1 MREEPNPH
9 LSTAG
14 PLNEGLLMCYS
25 RCIFAFGIPGLVGN
39 RFLIDFQAQ
48 DFVLSFR
55 ILFLVPPST
64 HLKKYLFLNL
74 HVHSFFFL
82 QGISHE
88 LFSLWAAFH

>member
-1 MREEPNPH
+1 
-9 LSTAG
+9 
-14 PLNEGLLMCYS
+14 MCYS
-25 RCIFAFGIPGLVGN
+25 RCIYAFDIPGLVGN

-48 DFVLSFR
+48 DFVLLSFR

-74 HVHSFFFL
+74 HVHFLL

-88 LFSLWAAFH
+88 LVSLWAAFH